1 MIHEK
6 HIKDLMFAQEEI
18 YNKLEQYPL
27 LDEDLYSKYEYEENT
42 YYCDKC
48 KKDTYHIESVCD
60 ICQEG

>member
-1 MIHEK
+1 MQK
-6 HIKDLMFAQEEI
+6 RKTTAFNKDIYLLGADEEG
-18 YNKLEQYPL
+18 
-27 LDEDLYSKYEYEENT
+27 T